1 MFLFDFHHHHPQKK
15 SGLYNANILEDVFT
29 KPFSIG
35 LHPKDIDENWKKN
48 LQVVKDISA
57 DKNCKAIG
65 ECGLDRL
72 IAVDF
77 ELQKSVF
84 EAQID
89 WANEIQKPIIIH
101 CVRSFSET
109 IALGNKSKVQMV
121 IHGFNKKN
129 ALAQEL
135 LSHGFFLSFG
145 KAVLNRVSLQLVIKE
160 VPLEKIFLETD
171 DSDFEIVE
179 LYQKVA
185 DIKSISV
192 EELQNQIQKNLENTI
207 K

>member
-1 MFLFDFHHHHPQKK
+1 
-15 SGLYNANILEDVFT
+15 
-29 KPFSIG
+29 
-35 LHPKDIDENWKKN
+35 
-48 LQVVKDISA
+48 
-57 DKNCKAIG
+57 
-65 ECGLDRL
+65 
-72 IAVDF
+72 
-77 ELQKSVF
+77 
-84 EAQID
+84 
-89 WANEIQKPIIIH
+89 
-101 CVRSFSET
+101 
-109 IALGNKSKVQMV
+109 MV

>member
-1 MFLFDFHHHHPQKK
+1 M
-15 SGLYNANILEDVFT
+15 
-29 KPFSIG
+29 
-35 LHPKDIDENWKKN
+35 
-48 LQVVKDISA
+48 
-57 DKNCKAIG
+57 
-65 ECGLDRL
+65 
-72 IAVDF
+72 
-77 ELQKSVF
+77 
-84 EAQID
+84 
-89 WANEIQKPIIIH
+89 
-101 CVRSFSET
+101 
-109 IALGNKSKVQMV
+109 
-121 IHGFNKKN
+121 
-129 ALAQEL
+129 
-135 LSHGFFLSFG
+135 SHGFFLSFG